1 MEQKIVIA
9 AFVLMGTGLL
19 ISALS
24 GSLTSVA
31 VQSCVLAV
39 FGYSAFRS
47 RR

>member
-1 MEQKIVIA
+1 MEKKIVIA
-9 AFVLMGTGLL
+9 AFVLMVAGLL

-24 GSLTSVA
+24 GRLTSVA

-39 FGYSAFRS
+39 IGYSVFRS